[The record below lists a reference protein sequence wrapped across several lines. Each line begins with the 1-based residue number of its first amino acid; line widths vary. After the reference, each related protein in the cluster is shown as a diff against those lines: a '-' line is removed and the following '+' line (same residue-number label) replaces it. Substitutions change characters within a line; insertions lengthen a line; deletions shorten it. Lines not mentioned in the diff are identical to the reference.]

1 MKQKCLS
8 VCVTVTAIGL
18 MAACTS
24 SSPTRPTDA
33 GASEQ
38 VTSVLD
44 AKSGV
49 TLVTPQLISPVAGHR
64 LKFTEQPITLTV
76 KNGVSTGSAP
86 LTYMFQVATDA
97 GFASMAF
104 SRDNV
109 PQGGNGQTALTI
121 DKLAGNK
128 DYYWRVRVSSGSAT
142 GLFSAVRQFNVG
154 PEVVLQAPGITN
166 PTNGGQLSSQALLT
180 VNNAQRTGPAGPLT
194 YRFEI
199 SDSPSFGN
207 LPFVAPNVAE
217 QGNQTSVR
225 MDANLTPNGTYYLR
239 VRASDNGNGVT
250 GPYSS
255 TVQFR
260 YVPFDLSQAIMVNS
274 PSDLAF
280 WGEDAKITSIHF
292 TGEAFEVDFDRRDGP
307 NRWPDVYPPGWS
319 GALQYT
325 LGMCVNP
332 SGKQW
337 YCSAVVQFW
346 YGRELSAST
355 PPSYVGVNW
364 FYDIARWGPIHLY
377 QPQDGETV
385 GLFVGSGNL
394 RDGNNMSRATCP
406 TVCER
411 SNVAM
416 VSWTNGADVVYS
428 YSNGK
433 ILSAKR

>member
-8 VCVTVTAIGL
+8 ACVTVAAIGL
-18 MAACTS
+18 MSACTN
-24 SSPTRPTDA
+24 SSPTRPTDT
-33 GASEQ
+33 GASTQ

-49 TLVTPQLISPVAGHR
+49 TLVTPQLISPVPNQR

-76 KNGVSTGSAP
+76 KNGVSTGSTP
-86 LTYMFQVATDA
+86 LTYTFQVASDA

-109 PQGGNGQTALTI
+109 PEGSGQTALTI

-128 DYYWRVRVSSGSAT
+128 DYYWRVRVSAGSAT
-142 GLFSAVRQFNVG
+142 GLFSAVRTFNVG
-154 PEVVLQAPGITN
+154 PEVVLQAPTITT
-166 PTNGGQLSSQALLT
+166 PSNGGQLSSQAMLT

-199 SDSPSFGN
+199 SDSSSFAN
-207 LPFVAPNVAE
+207 LPFVAPSVGE
-217 QGNQTSVR
+217 QANQTSVR
-225 MDANLTPNGTYYLR
+225 MDGNLTSNGTYYLR

-255 TVQFR
+255 TIQFR
-260 YVPFDLSQAIMVNS
+260 YVPFDLSQAIIVNS
-274 PSDLAF
+274 PPDLAF
-280 WGEDAKITSIHF
+280 WNETAKITSVHF
-292 TGEAFEVDFDRRDGP
+292 TPEAFEVDFDRRDGP

-332 SGKQW
+332 NGNQW
-337 YCSAVVQFW
+337 YCSGVVQFW
-346 YGRELSAST
+346 FGRELTAST

-364 FYDIARWGPIHLY
+364 FYDLARWGPMHVY
-377 QPQDGETV
+377 QPHDGETV

-394 RDGNNMSRATCP
+394 RDGNNLTGATCP

-416 VSWTNGADVVYS
+416 VTWTNSGDVWFQYS
-428 YSNGK
+428 KGK
-433 ILSAKR
+433 ILSTKR